1 MSYDAR
7 VFNVMIASPSDV
19 ASERSIVREV
29 IYDWNAVHSERESI
43 VLLPVGWES
52 HTSPEMGDRAQAII
66 NEQTVD
72 KCDLLVGIFGTR
84 LGTDTGKY
92 PSGTIEEIED
102 HIKSGKPA
110 MVYFSNQLG
119 DSGNFEAEQYTELMK
134 WKEYYRS
141 RGLCESYDSDSD
153 FKEKFSRQLQIKV
166 NQHEIFQFRGEEIDS
181 GLRLEQSESHIP
193 QLSNEAKVLLKE
205 ASQDSYGYIVFEVT
219 AYETAIR
226 RSDSG
231 FNGKN
236 LISDQKSRVVARW
249 RAALKELTTGNLLEN
264 TPMPESTTDQIIPF
278 QIMPFQSSPFQIMPF
293 QSSLFQITH
302 RGYEVID
309 VLEMTR

>member
-1 MSYDAR
+1 MSYNAK

-19 ASERSIVREV
+19 ASERSIVREA
-29 IYDWNAVHSERESI
+29 IYEWNAVHSEKENI

-52 HTSPEMGDRAQAII
+52 HSSPEMGARPQEII

-84 LGTDTGKY
+84 IGTDTGKY

-141 RGLCESYDSDSD
+141 RGLCESYDSDAD
-153 FKEKFSRQLQIKV
+153 FKDKFSRQLQIKV
-166 NQHEIFQFRGEEIDS
+166 NQHENFQFRGEEIDS
-181 GLRLEQSESHIP
+181 GFEMEESESNIP
-193 QLSNEAKVLLKE
+193 QLSDEAKILLKE
-205 ASQDSYGYIVFEVT
+205 ASQDSYGYIVCEIHNG
-219 AYETAIR
+219 TAIR
-226 RSDSG
+226 SG
-231 FNGKN
+231 ENRFNN
-236 LISDQKSRVVARW
+236 TNIIPDQNPRVLARW
-249 RAALKELTTGNLLEN
+249 RAALKELKEADLLEDTN
-264 TPMPESTTDQIIPF
+264 GGYF
-278 QIMPFQSSPFQIMPF
+278 
-293 QSSLFQITH
+293 LITH
-302 RGYEVID
+302 RGYEVADMIE
-309 VLEMTR
+309 VTT

>member
-29 IYDWNAVHSERESI
+29 LYDWNAVHSERENI

-52 HTSPEMGDRAQAII
+52 HSSPEMGARPQEII
-66 NEQTVD
+66 NKQTVD

-119 DSGNFEAEQYTELMK
+119 DSGDFEAEQYTELMK

-141 RGLCESYDSDSD
+141 RGLCESYDSDVD
-153 FKEKFSRQLQIKV
+153 FKDKFSRQLQIKV
-166 NQHEIFQFRGEEIDS
+166 NQHEMFQFRGEEINASFEIEELDKN
-181 GLRLEQSESHIP
+181 IP
-193 QLSNEAKVLLKE
+193 QLSDIAQIILKE
-205 ASQDSYGYIVFEVT
+205 VSQSSQGHIYVDWDLALMRVINDG
-219 AYETAIR
+219 ANR
-226 RSDSG
+226 KD
-231 FNGKN
+231 
-236 LISDQKSRVVARW
+236 LIPDDNPRVIAQW
-249 RAALKELTTGNLLEN
+249 RAALKELKAAELLEDEGN
-264 TPMPESTTDQIIPF
+264 AGQVF
-278 QIMPFQSSPFQIMPF
+278 
-293 QSSLFQITH
+293 LITSH
-302 RGYEVID
+302 GYDIADMIEVA
-309 VLEMTR
+309 T

>member
-19 ASERSIVREV
+19 ESERSIVREV
-29 IYDWNAVHSERESI
+29 IYDWNAVHSERENI

-52 HTSPEMGDRAQAII
+52 HSSPEMGDRAQAII
-66 NEQTVD
+66 NKQTVD

-153 FKEKFSRQLQIKV
+153 FKSKFSRQLQIKV
-166 NQHEIFQFRGEEIDS
+166 NEHEIFLFQDVRINSDFRGEESENNIP
-181 GLRLEQSESHIP
+181 RLSD
-193 QLSNEAKVLLKE
+193 EAKVLLKE
-205 ASQDSYGYIVFEVT
+205 ASQDNYGYIV
-219 AYETAIR
+219 YEIGNGNAIR
-226 RSDSG
+226 RGDNRFSDTD
-231 FNGKN
+231 
-236 LISDQKSRVVARW
+236 IIPDQNPRVLARW
-249 RAALKELTTGNLLEN
+249 RAALKELKEADLLEDIN
-264 TPMPESTTDQIIPF
+264 GRY
-278 QIMPFQSSPFQIMPF
+278 
-293 QSSLFQITH
+293 FQITDH
-302 RGYEVID
+302 GYTVADTIE
-309 VLEMTR
+309 ETT

>member
-1 MSYDAR
+1 MSYNAR

-19 ASERSIVREV
+19 EAERAIVREV
-29 IYDWNAVHSERESI
+29 IYDWNAVHSERENI

-66 NEQTVD
+66 NKQTVD

-153 FKEKFSRQLQIKV
+153 FKEKFSRQLQLKV
-166 NQHEIFQFRGEEIDS
+166 NQHGIFQFQGEKINT
-181 GLRLEQSESHIP
+181 GLGMEESENTIL
-193 QLSNEAKVLLKE
+193 QLSDEAKVLLK
-205 ASQDSYGYIVFEVT
+205 AVSQDRYGYISYD
-219 AYETAIR
+219 AGGYEITIR
-226 RSDSG
+226 LSEDPIH
-231 FNGKN
+231 GKN
-236 LISDQKSRVVARW
+236 RIPDQNPRVVAQW
-249 RAALKELTTGNLLEN
+249 KAALKELTIADLLEN
-264 TPMPESTTDQIIPF
+264 VIDRKDGIRHTTQ
-278 QIMPFQSSPFQIMPF
+278 
-293 QSSLFQITH
+293 FQITH
-302 RGYEVID
+302 RGYEIADMIEV
-309 VLEMTR
+309 TT